1 MTELYWITVIGNLQS
16 MVLFVLVCS
25 LIVFVIGILTYFTS
39 SDYREEEKVLSLKV
53 TKKSSIGI
61 LISIILFVFTPSQQQ
76 LLIIYG
82 IGSTI
87 DWVQSNDKAKQLPN
101 VAVEALTKYLESING
116 QDRNSESN

>member
-1 MTELYWITVIGNLQS
+1 MAELYWITVIGNLQN
-16 MVLFVLVCS
+16 MVLLVLICS
-25 LIVFVIGILTYFTS
+25 LIVFFIAILTYFTS

-53 TKKSSIGI
+53 TKKASIGI

-82 IGSTI
+82 IGNTI
-87 DWVQSNDKAKQLPN
+87 DWIQSNNKAKQLPN
-101 VAVEALTKYLESING
+101 VAVEALTKYLESIDG